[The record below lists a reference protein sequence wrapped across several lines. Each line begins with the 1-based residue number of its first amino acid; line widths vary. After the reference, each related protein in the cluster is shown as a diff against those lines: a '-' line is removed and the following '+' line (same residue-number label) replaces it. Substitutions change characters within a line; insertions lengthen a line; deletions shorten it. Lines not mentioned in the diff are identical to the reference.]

1 MSASWI
7 LFSTS
12 TKVKK
17 EEMLFIGVSLHDFK
31 VHFILNEMIMGGMVL
46 ETNLQEIVSR
56 FQEQQKIAKSEVT
69 HLVAF
74 YYLAVVHVS

>member
-1 MSASWI
+1 
-7 LFSTS
+7 
-12 TKVKK
+12 
-17 EEMLFIGVSLHDFK
+17 
-31 VHFILNEMIMGGMVL
+31 MIMGGMVL